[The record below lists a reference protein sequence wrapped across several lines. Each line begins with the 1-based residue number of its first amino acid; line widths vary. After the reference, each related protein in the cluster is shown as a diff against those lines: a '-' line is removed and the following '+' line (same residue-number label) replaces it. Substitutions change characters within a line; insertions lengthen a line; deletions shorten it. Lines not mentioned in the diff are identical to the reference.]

1 MVEIQSRQT
10 DKLSK
15 ESELSL
21 GLVIQQGIAAEV
33 VLKEMGDTLDFSEK
47 RKAERQVA
55 SGKVAENSLI
65 AANIN
70 LVVSIAMKYRE
81 IYPYAPELE
90 ECVQEGLGGLIIAA
104 RKYDPAQGNK
114 FSTMAF
120 PWVRQAISRGVNS
133 GSKLVRLP
141 ENRITQYT
149 RIANIERKMM
159 SGDKKFSREDI
170 DLNIIAELSKKHPQ
184 FSREDL
190 YNIRNAASDH
200 YSLNRKVSSDD
211 SSTELMDIIS
221 QTTFEGSAESEVLNS
236 EVQDKL
242 DDCLAV
248 LDELQRD
255 VVASNFE
262 VSAGQESTVM
272 TAKEVQKKHG
282 IKPSVYRENL
292 EKGLEILRSEL
303 KHRGLSMAD
312 FI

>member
-1 MVEIQSRQT
+1 MVDIQSRQT
-10 DKLSK
+10 EKLSK
-15 ESELSL
+15 EKELSL
-21 GLVIQQGIAAEV
+21 GVVIQQGIEAKAA
-33 VLKEMGDTLDFSEK
+33 LASEGSSLTTQEIREAK
-47 RKAERQVA
+47 RQVA
-55 SGKVAENSLI
+55 FGSDAESSLVS
-65 AANIN
+65 ANIN
-70 LVVSIAMKYRE
+70 LVVSIAMKFRE
-81 IYPYAPELE
+81 LYPYAPELE

-104 RKYDPAQGNK
+104 RKYDPSKGNK

-120 PWVRQAISRGVNS
+120 PWIRQAISRGVNS

-149 RIANIERKMM
+149 RIANMERQIAA
-159 SGDKKFSREDI
+159 GDKVLTREAI
-170 DLNIIAELSKKHPQ
+170 DTSIIAEIAKKHPQ

-190 YNIRNAASDH
+190 YNIRNAAADH
-200 YSLNRKVSSDD
+200 FSLNRKVNSDD

-221 QTTFEGSAESEVLNS
+221 QTSFEGSAESEVLNS

-248 LDELQRD
+248 LDEIQRD

-262 VSAGQESTVM
+262 VSAGNESTVM

-292 EKGLEILRSEL
+292 ENGLQILRAEL
-303 KHRGLSMAD
+303 KSRGLSMAD